1 MPREKK
7 PKPKAT
13 CHPQLDAVARG
24 LCSRCYHA
32 ARRAGPAAKPRDF
45 LDLSPAAQIALLGPP
60 APLGETISETELH
73 LVAALPEVAMAL
85 RRTLQADVKTGLPLK
100 AAALL
105 LSRFPVAQPNGEQR
119 RLLEAPAK
127 AAETSRV
134 AQVVIGLHVAAPG
147 DVRVGQV
154 VGVIAPTVQKGD

>member
-7 PKPKAT
+7 PKRKAT
-13 CHPQLDAVARG
+13 CHPQLDAIGRG

-32 ARRAGPAAKPRDF
+32 ARRTGKLPAATNF
-45 LDLSPAAQIALLGPP
+45 LDLSPAAQSALLGPP
-60 APLGETISETELH
+60 LPLSETISETELH
-73 LVAALPEVAMAL
+73 LVAALPEAAQAL
-85 RRTLQADVKTGLPLK
+85 RRTLLTDVKTGLPLK